1 MMQTLL
7 SLFISFCLIGIG
19 AYGGGLVTIPLI
31 QHEVT
36 ENHDWL
42 SQEEI
47 GRIVAIAQ
55 MTPGPIAIN
64 AATFVGYRV
73 AGVGGAMVTTTA
85 VVLPSMTI
93 LVVLSHVL
101 DRTRPRESVRR
112 FRVGMQ
118 TGVLSLLLFAVWSYG
133 RGVVSGAPEL
143 GVAVAAFLAL
153 VLFERRIHPLVV
165 IVSAGLVGLF
175 IF

>member
-1 MMQTLL
+1 MNQTLS
-7 SLFISFCLIGIG
+7 SLFVSFCLIGIG
-19 AYGGGLVTIPLI
+19 AYGGGLVTVPLI
-31 QHEVT
+31 QHEIT

-42 SQEEI
+42 SQQEM

-73 AGVGGAMVTTTA
+73 AGIGGAIVATTA
-85 VVLPSMTI
+85 VVLPSITI
-93 LVVLSHVL
+93 LFILSHIV
-101 DRTRPRESVRR
+101 RRVGSRESVRR
-112 FRVGMQ
+112 LRTGMHA
-118 TGVLSLLLFAVWSYG
+118 GVLSLLLFAVWSYG

-143 GVAVAAFLAL
+143 GIAVAAFLTL
-153 VLFERRIHPLVV
+153 VAFDRRIHPLIV
-165 IVSAGLVGLF
+165 IVAAGLVGLL

>member
-1 MMQTLL
+1 MMQTLS

-19 AYGGGLVTIPLI
+19 AYGGGLVTVPLI

-36 ENHDWL
+36 EDHDWL
-42 SQEEI
+42 TPEEM

-73 AGVGGAMVTTTA
+73 AGVGGALVATTA
-85 VVLPSMTI
+85 VVLPSVTI
-93 LVVLSHVL
+93 LIVLSHVL
-101 DRTRPRESVRR
+101 GRTGPRESIRR
-112 FRVGMQ
+112 FRVGVR

-133 RGVVSGAPEL
+133 RGVVLGVPEL
-143 GVAVAAFLAL
+143 GIAVAAFLML

-165 IVSAGLVGLF
+165 IFGAGLVGLL